1 MQNKFRFIF
10 KCQKILQLL
19 FSICQHIPEFTDV
32 LLWVPFAI
40 KRPQGGNHVKFRTTR
55 CSLQIVFQPA
65 TVSTLTSIAV
75 IVGPLSPRTRI
86 QFLAFLGHFLGSTPL
101 VGVFDVLVEY
111 VLRQFT
117 VHNVELRVV
126 VVSAQRG
133 GTLGIELRVGNHQLL
148 VCIVATIVPYQ
159 RPSVTIQPATGGIAP
174 TSRTQEVHTRTAEIE
189 IGMIVHPTFTR
200 PQ

>member
-1 MQNKFRFIF
+1 M
-10 KCQKILQLL
+10 
-19 FSICQHIPEFTDV
+19 
-32 LLWVPFAI
+32 
-40 KRPQGGNHVKFRTTR
+40 
-55 CSLQIVFQPA
+55 
-65 TVSTLTSIAV
+65 
-75 IVGPLSPRTRI
+75 
-86 QFLAFLGHFLGSTPL
+86 
-101 VGVFDVLVEY
+101 FDVLVEY

-148 VCIVATIVPYQ
+148 VFIATSIVPYQ

-174 TSRTQEVHTRTAEIE
+174 ASRTQEVHTRAAQIE
-189 IGMIVHPTFTR
+189 VGMIVHPTLTR